1 MSQELAGWQG
11 LSQVF
16 NLGQLPL
23 NFVIDKYY
31 QQNRSSKTQPF
42 NVHYHTNSNT
52 RIYQHPQL
60 QAATAERLDLPCSSE
75 PYAIFNTPTRASPK
89 ATAAHTIPT
98 HQRLNTRLCL
108 SLELHQGGKDASHHT
123 STFRS
128 IMFTHH
134 VCYVDPRGNPPNPGS
149 SADVHVPELLVR
161 RQDFTCF
168 CPSFVSLRLDP
179 KQLQLLL
186 HALFHALLRRLSR
199 RPTIG
204 LLLTYFSPPTWL
216 TLGYKIG
223 GFMPTDCVTSQLV
236 EGRGSLAV
244 PCQALHLKT
253 WLLSVAGL
261 GDGQSHVRFDPLW
274 LVHLAYFLVMLYEI
288 IAVSFLPRAIDRRI
302 EREEQKKQREDEEK
316 GGKDEKE
323 QSRTE
328 WEIER
333 GVAGGV
339 DAWKAREKAHM
350 DEEQLLD

>member
-1 MSQELAGWQG
+1 MWTPEAIRQVQEAQQMFMYQGYWYGVKTSLA
-11 LSQVF
+11 SA
-16 NLGQLPL
+16 LPL
-23 NFVIDKYY
+23 FLFAWIQNNFNYFF
-31 QQNRSSKTQPF
+31 TPF
-42 NVHYHTNSNT
+42 FM
-52 RIYQHPQL
+52 L
-60 QAATAERLDLPCSSE
+60 FFEGFL
-75 PYAIFNTPTRASPK
+75 
-89 ATAAHTIPT
+89 
-98 HQRLNTRLCL
+98 
-108 SLELHQGGKDASHHT
+108 GG
-123 STFRS
+123 
-128 IMFTHH
+128 
-134 VCYVDPRGNPPNPGS
+134 
-149 SADVHVPELLVR
+149 
-161 RQDFTCF
+161 
-168 CPSFVSLRLDP
+168 
-179 KQLQLLL
+179 
-186 HALFHALLRRLSR
+186 
-199 RPTIG
+199 RPIG